1 MEKVLE
7 DIKKH
12 HDLEDGEPYFNKDK
26 YDIFD
31 YNFKDIVK
39 TSGPVYFIDGGNQ
52 EIISDNSFCISF
64 NKIAYAEFD
73 HIKKKVGSKDFWSSV
88 ILKKDMK
95 YEASFIDK
103 IFEFDAYDPRLESSG
118 NRVSPSKISNIIRKI
133 GELMLAKSLCDS
145 ANSSVIVLDGIL
157 LSNHEILKKYFDEL
171 YNSAKKNNNIVCS
184 VSKTSNLV
192 TTTGKSLSGILGS
205 KNKHLFSV
213 KVARSRFDE
222 HDATIY
228 LLRLHDRSDYVFRF
242 EIGRA
247 WEKDAEKVIGVLA
260 DNSRD
265 PVFLGYPYGLVIAD
279 ELARVS
285 NNEVEFMRTKFSVE
299 LSKKDKDL
307 AKTLFKKNPH
317 GVLDNIK
324 F

>member
-157 LSNHEILKKYFDEL
+157 LSNI
-171 YNSAKKNNNIVCS
+171 
-184 VSKTSNLV
+184 
-192 TTTGKSLSGILGS
+192 
-205 KNKHLFSV
+205 
-213 KVARSRFDE
+213 
-222 HDATIY
+222 
-228 LLRLHDRSDYVFRF
+228 
-242 EIGRA
+242 
-247 WEKDAEKVIGVLA
+247 
-260 DNSRD
+260 
-265 PVFLGYPYGLVIAD
+265 
-279 ELARVS
+279 
-285 NNEVEFMRTKFSVE
+285 EFWK
-299 LSKKDKDL
+299 
-307 AKTLFKKNPH
+307 
-317 GVLDNIK
+317 
-324 F
+324 